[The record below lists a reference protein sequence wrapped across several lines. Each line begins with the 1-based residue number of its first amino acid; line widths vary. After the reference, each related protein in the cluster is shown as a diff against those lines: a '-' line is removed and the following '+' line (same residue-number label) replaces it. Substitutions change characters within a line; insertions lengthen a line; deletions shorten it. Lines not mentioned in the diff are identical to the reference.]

1 MDEYES
7 LSHSRWECK
16 YHVVF
21 IPKCRRKVLY
31 GQLRKHLGEV
41 LHRASLEQ
49 PPPMF
54 TSMSWSAN
62 LLAVV
67 GGGFQIF
74 HFNGASP
81 LTPFI
86 GLQRGT
92 DDISQAAWDNDNH
105 FYTLDFFGGQ
115 LRVFTVTPTSF
126 SEDPGSPVDA
136 NGGGIVVVNHA
147 P

>member
-1 MDEYES
+1 MPATDVNTDLPLNS
-7 LSHSRWECK
+7 
-16 YHVVF
+16 
-21 IPKCRRKVLY
+21 
-31 GQLRKHLGEV
+31 
-41 LHRASLEQ
+41 Q
-49 PPPMF
+49 PIMF
-54 TSMSWSAN
+54 TDMSPSGQ
-62 LLAVV
+62 LLAVA

-81 LTPFI
+81 LTKLT

-92 DDISQAAWDNDNH
+92 DIIRQTAWDNDNH

-136 NGGGIVVVNHA
+136 NGGAIVVVSK
-147 P
+147 